1 MDRPNNEHK
10 RKRVESETSC
20 QTVCTKLQQTEEHP
34 KAECP
39 NDEELERLAV
49 EAILQETKRAKLRA
63 ENAGAFGWKKK
74 TLTTNKRFIN
84 AVVCGTVSSNRRQM
98 AKDEYKT
105 DTRERKDRERK
116 WRDEDIKREKE
127 GRKREDKREKVKDK
141 RSHRHGQSPS

>member
-1 MDRPNNEHK
+1 MHVLALSWDTLGWHDPNSFSLH
-10 RKRVESETSC
+10 R
-20 QTVCTKLQQTEEHP
+20 
-34 KAECP
+34 
-39 NDEELERLAV
+39 
-49 EAILQETKRAKLRA
+49 
-63 ENAGAFGWKKK
+63 KKK